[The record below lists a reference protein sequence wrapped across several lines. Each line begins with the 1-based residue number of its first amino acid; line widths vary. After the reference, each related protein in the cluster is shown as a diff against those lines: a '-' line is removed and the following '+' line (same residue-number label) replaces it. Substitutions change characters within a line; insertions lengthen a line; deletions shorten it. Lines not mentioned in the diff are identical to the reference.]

1 MKLLKSLLLCFLI
14 FGLGNFKAQNL
25 LLNDSDRRINF
36 YQQQKYKLKANY
48 LNKRKS
54 LNLSYE
60 LKQNLKK
67 LSINYFA
74 KINNELKIINK
85 ISNDD
90 ELYKAI
96 TLKSLGESYPDI
108 NAVFFNRGN
117 LLSDEK
123 ISDEEKQKY
132 NALFLE
138 IAKQI
143 PNETYIELSKITDEI
158 NRDKFALT
166 IPYRFEIF
174 QDLFDENQRKRID
187 IINFLLWNVE

>member
-1 MKLLKSLLLCFLI
+1 M
-14 FGLGNFKAQNL
+14 GNFKAQNL

-96 TLKSLGESYPDI
+96 TLQSLGESYPDI

-117 LLSDEK
+117 LLSDDK

-138 IAKQI
+138 ISKQI

-166 IPYRFEIF
+166 VPYRFEIF

>member
-1 MKLLKSLLLCFLI
+1 MKLLKSLLLCFLF

-74 KINNELKIINK
+74 KINK
-85 ISNDD
+85 
-90 ELYKAI
+90 
-96 TLKSLGESYPDI
+96 
-108 NAVFFNRGN
+108 
-117 LLSDEK
+117 
-123 ISDEEKQKY
+123 
-132 NALFLE
+132 
-138 IAKQI
+138 
-143 PNETYIELSKITDEI
+143 
-158 NRDKFALT
+158 
-166 IPYRFEIF
+166 
-174 QDLFDENQRKRID
+174 
-187 IINFLLWNVE
+187 

>member
-1 MKLLKSLLLCFLI
+1 MKFFKSLLLCFLF

-85 ISNDD
+85 ISNDY

-132 NALFLE
+132 NELSLE

-143 PNETYIELSKITDEI
+143 PNETYIELSKLQMKSIAI
-158 NRDKFALT
+158 NLH
-166 IPYRFEIF
+166 
-174 QDLFDENQRKRID
+174 
-187 IINFLLWNVE
+187 

>member
-1 MKLLKSLLLCFLI
+1 MKLLKSLLLCFLF

-74 KINNELKIINK
+74 KINNELKIENEELIVEEMLKNQPIK
-85 ISNDD
+85 VKENQENESTSESNDVKID
-90 ELYKAI
+90 KATDRLEVLKKIEELEREGKF
-96 TLKSLGESYPDI
+96 DI
-108 NAVFFNRGN
+108 DAENDPPTIVLTPENIDYLR
-117 LLSDEK
+117 
-123 ISDEEKQKY
+123 
-132 NALFLE
+132 
-138 IAKQI
+138 
-143 PNETYIELSKITDEI
+143 TTMTSKI
-158 NRDKFALT
+158 
-166 IPYRFEIF
+166 
-174 QDLFDENQRKRID
+174 KRIFA
-187 IINFLLWNVE
+187 NRTMVE